1 MNNTNKKVLIVEDD
15 EDFLF
20 ILQANL
26 KKEGFSVITAKN
38 GKDGL
43 TMIEKEKPDLIVLD
57 ILMPVMDGL
66 EMAMEMKKNNMTIP
80 IIFLTNVKDIDSI
93 SKAVEII
100 PSDYIIKS
108 DMSIDKI
115 IAEIKRKLTVGQ

>member
-1 MNNTNKKVLIVEDD
+1 MNNINKKVLIVEDD
-15 EDFLF
+15 KDFLF
-20 ILQANL
+20 ILQTNL
-26 KKEGFSVITAKN
+26 KKEGFSVVTAKN

-43 TMIEKEKPDLIVLD
+43 MALEKEKPDLIVLD

-66 EMAMEMKKNNMTIP
+66 EMAKQMKQSSINIP
-80 IIFLTNVKDIDSI
+80 IIYLTNVKEVDFI